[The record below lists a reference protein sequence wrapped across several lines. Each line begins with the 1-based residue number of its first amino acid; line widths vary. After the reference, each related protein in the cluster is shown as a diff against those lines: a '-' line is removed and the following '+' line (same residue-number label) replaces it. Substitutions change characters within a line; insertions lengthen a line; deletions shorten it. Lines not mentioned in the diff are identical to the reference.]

1 MVEDGKFQKKMK
13 NSMNIDRNDRN
24 GIDVEVVRYD
34 LGVFL
39 GEGGESSYGYDR
51 SQKLNTSAT
60 SITGD
65 IGIINQI
72 VYMQVSDQGSTSIM
86 HTMSTTSHSNFIKK
100 S

>member
-1 MVEDGKFQKKMK
+1 MK

-51 SQKLNTSAT
+51 S
-60 SITGD
+60 
-65 IGIINQI
+65 
-72 VYMQVSDQGSTSIM
+72 
-86 HTMSTTSHSNFIKK
+86 
-100 S
+100 